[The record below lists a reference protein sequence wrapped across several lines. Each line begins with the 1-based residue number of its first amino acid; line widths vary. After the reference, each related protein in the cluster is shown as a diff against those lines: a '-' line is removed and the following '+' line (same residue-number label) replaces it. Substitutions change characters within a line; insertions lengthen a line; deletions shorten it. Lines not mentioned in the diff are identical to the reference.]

1 MLRSKSKDRSS
12 SPRKVTP
19 PSPTYMN
26 NEQFAAYLANLRE
39 NRVTRPGGA
48 RPQPPSSKPRRNST
62 ERLATGRP
70 SLGSVSVRSEAA
82 SNHQRTNSDAAR
94 PRGSRLS
101 FAPSIASRASRYS
114 TAYSTTSSM
123 GRDYY
128 PENPSAVSPLKP
140 GEVVPSA
147 TYIERG
153 QRWMEK
159 EEAVSIREA
168 MEAMDAMNVK
178 DEVKDE
184 DKDKKADGEQDEEE
198 TRIYNAALDEAA
210 ELVWQHQHGVKPPEP
225 GAPYRYK
232 PHLRKNSYAHARTA
246 SAGLYGDEIGAT
258 GLARDSVRSFS
269 GSSSASEREPSPG
282 SPRTSMEDQRTYSMG
297 STKSKSYGTMRGAP
311 RSSSGSRRLSSLKR
325 NISGEVEKPFSGDQ
339 IWEEPEGT
347 TPERNPRQPQLPQN
361 SQPLGLKSR
370 GIPNKVQ
377 FAPTASDSTSPLP
390 SVPVKPA
397 NRFEIHKNPP
407 SQSRNPAYTTNS
419 PSNSPRTSQDSIPT
433 KNGMEIRGEDIK
445 QATSMRLKDRSPKLP
460 IPSAVSDSPGR
471 PIVSFDKNWKPPEEE
486 ATDSKLEE
494 SPTKSPTKPNSTS
507 STTTGTSA
515 GGKSTSFRRFGPF
528 GVVGKERPG
537 SQTPQPPVPTVAV
550 TPDPPA
556 NSKPSPIPSSS
567 RTSAGAPP
575 VPSIHVDGVDDSPS
589 VPAIA
594 ISGDTPAVPM
604 IVLPDDD
611 SSGGS
616 SKSNSKAPSI
626 PTIVTPD
633 DNRKPS
639 ARPLPDPKA
648 LNNTRRE
655 RPRSHWSP
663 APGAIGRRPTATC
676 HECGLPIEGRV
687 VALAGGSERFHPQCF
702 RCYACGTALEAL
714 EISPEPDSFRSERL
728 DRIRRRAA
736 GEILDEEPGKT
747 MAEDGDERLRFYC
760 HLDWHELFAPR
771 CKHCKTPI
779 LGEHVVALGAHW
791 HYGHFFCAECGD
803 PFEQGA
809 THIEKDGY
817 AWCINCQTKRTER
830 RAPKCKGCKKAVIG
844 QYVRALGGE
853 WHDEC
858 FRCATCGGGFDDG
871 QIFPMKDRGEM
882 VVLCTR
888 CRAAELKM

>member
-1 MLRSKSKDRSS
+1 MLRSKSKDRS

-26 NEQFAAYLANLRE
+26 NEQFAAYLASLRE

-48 RPQPPSSKPRRNST
+48 RPQPPSSKPPRDST

-70 SLGSVSVRSEAA
+70 SLGSVSIRSEAA
-82 SNHQRTNSDAAR
+82 ITHQRTQSDATR
-94 PRGSRLS
+94 PRGSRPS

-128 PENPSAVSPLKP
+128 PENPSTVSPLKP
-140 GEVVPSA
+140 SEVVPSA

-178 DEVKDE
+178 DEG
-184 DKDKKADGEQDEEE
+184 KDKKEDGEQDEEE

-246 SAGLYGDEIGAT
+246 SAGLYGDEIVAT

-269 GSSSASEREPSPG
+269 GSSTASERAPSPG
-282 SPRTSMEDQRTYSMG
+282 SARTSMDEQRTYSMG
-297 STKSKSYGTMRGAP
+297 STNSKSYGTLRGAP

-339 IWEEPEGT
+339 IWEEPETT
-347 TPERNPRQPQLPQN
+347 TPERNPRQPRLPET
-361 SQPLGLKSR
+361 SQPIGLKSR

-377 FAPTASDSTSPLP
+377 FAPTPSDSATSLP
-390 SVPVKPA
+390 SVPDKPA

-407 SQSRNPAYTTNS
+407 SRSRDPAYTTNS
-419 PSNSPRTSQDSIPT
+419 TSDSPRTSQESIPT
-433 KNGMEIRGEDIK
+433 KNGMEVRSEDIR

-460 IPSAVSDSPGR
+460 TPSAVSDSPGR
-471 PIVSFDKNWKPPEEE
+471 PIVSFDKKWKPPEEE

-494 SPTKSPTKPNSTS
+494 SPTRPKSNNSTS
-507 STTTGTSA
+507 STSTGGNTNTNTNTASSSPTRRV
-515 GGKSTSFRRFGPF
+515 GRFGLF
-528 GVVGKERPG
+528 GKERPA
-537 SQTPQPPVPTVAV
+537 SQTPQPSVPSIAV

-556 NSKPSPIPSSS
+556 PKPSPVPSPS
-567 RTSAGAPP
+567 RNSAGAPP
-575 VPSIHVDGVDDSPS
+575 VPTIQVDGVDDGPS
-589 VPAIA
+589 VPMIA
-594 ISGDTPAVPM
+594 VSGDGPAVPT

-611 SSGGS
+611 GNSGGS
-616 SKSNSKAPSI
+616 GNSKAPSI

-663 APGAIGRRPTATC
+663 APGAIGRRATATC

-687 VALAGGSERFHPQCF
+687 VALAGASERFHPQCF

-714 EISPEPDSFRSERL
+714 EISPEPDSFRAERL
-728 DRIRRRAA
+728 ERIRRRAA
-736 GEILDEEPGKT
+736 GETLEEEPGKT
-747 MAEDGDERLRFYC
+747 MAEDGDARLRFYC

-771 CKHCKTPI
+771 CRHCRTPI

-803 PFEQGA
+803 PFERGA

-817 AWCINCQTKRTER
+817 AWCVGCQTKRTER
-830 RAPKCKGCKKAVIG
+830 RAPKCRACRAAVIG

-871 QIFPMKDRGEM
+871 QIFPMAERGET